1 MLLPVVLCVAFVIS
15 CFFPVSTLHFA
26 FLDSLF
32 VFLEWQVFTR
42 RSDMMRE
49 LDLMVTRWLCMTVPD
64 LFPRLHL

>member
-32 VFLEWQVFTR
+32 IFLEWQVFTP

-49 LDLMVTRWLCMTVPD
+49 LDPMVT
-64 LFPRLHL
+64 